1 MDLFKIIIIIYKRM
15 YINSNVNQFLEE
27 GLELVN
33 NWQHIINNVLPIF
46 CFLFY
51 LREGKVKMVQIDLHH
66 LGAPAGTDT
75 LGAYLLKRSQ
85 VMPRQLCSRVF
96 GLIKI

>member
-1 MDLFKIIIIIYKRM
+1 M

-66 LGAPAGTDT
+66 LGAPQGQIP
-75 LGAYLLKRSQ
+75 LGRT
-85 VMPRQLCSRVF
+85 C
-96 GLIKI
+96 